1 MGQVKGKEALMELIE
16 SLGHAFRVCPFCFQI
31 TVFDVNN
38 SEAYSDQ
45 GPPLVFHRLAGVTGS
60 TASSNGPGV
69 KGKLVE
75 VDGKGKEARVCMQ
88 RVEIGVILQ
97 SLA

>member
-45 GPPLVFHRLAGVTGS
+45 GPPLVFHRLAGATPQVRMDRGS
-60 TASSNGPGV
+60 NAN
-69 KGKLVE
+69 
-75 VDGKGKEARVCMQ
+75 
-88 RVEIGVILQ
+88 
-97 SLA
+97 